1 MRKIIY
7 NKWLDIIADYYS
19 GEYPDKD
26 EALNIAVANAVAS
39 IPWKDRHAILTE
51 HMVYRGGI
59 ESAKNGDYAIAFYD
73 AYNDIKKVY
82 GEEFNDSVYVKKG
95 GTADSN
101 DWRYKNGE
109 PYVWSV
115 YCHQVAYA
123 LAHYFKKEYVD
134 KGKQLTVGDI
144 DD

>member
-59 ESAKNGDYAIAFYD
+59 ESAKNGDYAVAFYD

-115 YCHQVAYA
+115 YCNQLAYA
-123 LAHYFKKEYVD
+123 LAQYYKKEYVD
-134 KGKQLTVGDI
+134 KGKNFTVGWMC
-144 DD
+144 